1 MYKDV
6 GEIKCE
12 YTDYDLE
19 CIKENERRKTYGKLI
34 MLEEILT
41 LIKSLGYYGR
51 IGTSRLDESYSY
63 LIGGS
68 MVNQEQIDPTKEDSV
83 INVISGPLFHI
94 SILKDVLEVKFPIAQ
109 RDFIKH
115 FDNSNLFMT
124 WFKETYPKLCD
135 LYDNPSDKSRH
146 EQFMTLLGDGELI

>member
-1 MYKDV
+1 
-6 GEIKCE
+6 
-12 YTDYDLE
+12 
-19 CIKENERRKTYGKLI
+19 

-41 LIKSLGYYGR
+41 FIKCLGYYGR
-51 IGTSRLDESYSY
+51 IGTSRLDGSY

-68 MVNQEQIDPTKEDSV
+68 VTNQVQVGPTEDSI

-94 SILKDVLEVKFPIAQ
+94 SMFKDILKVKFPIAQ

-115 FDNSNLFMT
+115 FDNSKDFMT